1 MDIHFQRGTRPRAAD
16 LNRLAESAGSAH
28 LGSAGFLAADN
39 GSEQVPRNP
48 RRTAGL
54 PPVRL
59 VPADVC
65 PAVVTGDEG
74 VPGVYRVSLHPNGI
88 GGPGAGSATVSMTE
102 FGPEQDIPSGTVV
115 LAHAIAIA
123 AAEDGEDD

>member
-28 LGSAGFLAADN
+28 LGSAGFLAVDN

-59 VPADVC
+59 APADVC
-65 PAVVTGDEG
+65 LAVVRGDTG
-74 VPGVYRVSLHPNGI
+74 VPGVYEARLYPNGM
-88 GGPGAGSATVSMTE
+88 GGPGRSSATVSMTE
-102 FGPEQDIPSGTVV
+102 FGPENDIPAGTVV